1 MKLNGMSV
9 VAGIPFLLY
18 NASKNKY
25 CKGNKTMIEQL
36 PKAFLERMKTML
48 GKEYEDF
55 LKSYEAPRQFGLR
68 VNTLK
73 ISVEEFLKQSPF
85 HLTKVPWTENG
96 FYYEEADRPARH
108 PYYASG
114 LYYLQ
119 EPSAMAPAAILPVE
133 PGDYVLDLCAA
144 PGGKATELGAR
155 LKGQGMLV
163 ANEISASRAK
173 ALLRNIELCGIK
185 NSFITN
191 EVPKNLAR
199 VMPEFFDKVLVD
211 APCSGE
217 GMFRKD
223 MDVAKTW
230 DESRPE
236 FFANLQREIV
246 SNAISML
253 KPGGLMLYS
262 TCTFASIENEGTISY
277 ILENFPEMELLEIPA
292 YEGFSEG
299 NPEWGNGDDTLKRC
313 VRIFPHKM
321 AGEGHFIALLKKK
334 GILYPSES
342 DVAIR
347 KPEKE
352 AWKLLNEFWA
362 PMELPFE
369 KERIEIRNQNVY
381 YLPPASNHYKGIH
394 FVRNGLFLGELKK
407 NRFEPSEPLAL
418 ALSQEQFPAILNL
431 SSEEERVTRYLRGE
445 TLLIEEGEAKVK
457 KGWQLVCVDVHPLG
471 FGKLVNQT
479 LKNKYPAGWRR
490 NS

>member
-1 MKLNGMSV
+1 MRLPEKYENEMKDLLQEEYEAYKESLGLPIQQGYRINTGKISKEEWKKIAPFSAKEVPWIENGY
-9 VAGIPFLLY
+9 FLLDDFR
-18 NASKNKY
+18 AS
-25 CKGNKTMIEQL
+25 
-36 PKAFLERMKTML
+36 
-48 GKEYEDF
+48 
-55 LKSYEAPRQFGLR
+55 
-68 VNTLK
+68 
-73 ISVEEFLKQSPF
+73 
-85 HLTKVPWTENG
+85 
-96 FYYEEADRPARH
+96 RH
-108 PYYASG
+108 PYYFAG

-119 EPSAMAPAAILPVE
+119 EPSAMTPANRLNVE
-133 PGDYVLDLCAA
+133 PGDFVLDLCAA
-144 PGGKATELGAR
+144 PGGKATELGSR
-155 LKGQGMLV
+155 LKGKGMLV
-163 ANEISASRAK
+163 ANDISNSRAK
-173 ALLRNIELCGIK
+173 ALL
-185 NSFITN
+185 
-191 EVPKNLAR
+191 KNLELAGIANLY
-199 VMPEFFDKVLVD
+199 VTSEEPAKLCQNFPEFFDKVLVD

-262 TCTFASIENEGTISY
+262 TCTFAPIENEGTISY

-299 NPEWGNGDDTLKRC
+299 NPEWGNGDETLKRC

-334 GILYPSES
+334 GILYPSKS
-342 DVAIR
+342 DVAVQ

-418 ALSQEQFPAILNL
+418 ALSQDQFPAILNL
-431 SSEEERVTRYLRGE
+431 SSEEERVARYLRGE
-445 TLLIEEGEAKVK
+445 TLLIEDGEAKVK
-457 KGWQLVCVDVHPLG
+457 KGWQLVCVDGHPMG

>member
-1 MKLNGMSV
+1 MRLPEKYENEMKDLLQEEYEAYKESLGLPIQQGYRINTGKISKEEWKKIAPFSAKEVPWIENGY
-9 VAGIPFLLY
+9 FLLDDFR
-18 NASKNKY
+18 AS
-25 CKGNKTMIEQL
+25 
-36 PKAFLERMKTML
+36 
-48 GKEYEDF
+48 
-55 LKSYEAPRQFGLR
+55 
-68 VNTLK
+68 
-73 ISVEEFLKQSPF
+73 
-85 HLTKVPWTENG
+85 
-96 FYYEEADRPARH
+96 RH
-108 PYYASG
+108 PYYFAG

-119 EPSAMAPAAILPVE
+119 EPSAMTPANRLNVE
-133 PGDYVLDLCAA
+133 PGDFVLDLCAA
-144 PGGKATELGAR
+144 PGGKATELGSR
-155 LKGQGMLV
+155 LKGKGMLV
-163 ANEISASRAK
+163 ANDISNSRAK
-173 ALLRNIELCGIK
+173 ALL
-185 NSFITN
+185 
-191 EVPKNLAR
+191 KNLELAGIANLY
-199 VMPEFFDKVLVD
+199 VTSEEPAKLCQNFPEFFDKVLVD

-262 TCTFASIENEGTISY
+262 TCTFAPIENEGTISY

-334 GILYPSES
+334 GILYPSKS
-342 DVAIR
+342 DVAVQ

-431 SSEEERVTRYLRGE
+431 LSEDERVTRYLRGE
-445 TLLIEEGEAKVK
+445 TLLIEDGEAKVK
-457 KGWQLVCVDVHPLG
+457 KGWQLVCVDGHPLG

>member
-1 MKLNGMSV
+1 MRLPEKYENEMKDLLQEEYEAYKESLGLPIQQGYRINTGKISKEEWEKIAPFSAKEVPWIENGY
-9 VAGIPFLLY
+9 FLLDDFR
-18 NASKNKY
+18 AS
-25 CKGNKTMIEQL
+25 
-36 PKAFLERMKTML
+36 
-48 GKEYEDF
+48 
-55 LKSYEAPRQFGLR
+55 
-68 VNTLK
+68 
-73 ISVEEFLKQSPF
+73 
-85 HLTKVPWTENG
+85 
-96 FYYEEADRPARH
+96 RH
-108 PYYASG
+108 PYYFAG

-119 EPSAMAPAAILPVE
+119 EPSAMTPANRLNVE
-133 PGDYVLDLCAA
+133 PGDFVLDLCAA
-144 PGGKATELGAR
+144 PGGKATELGSR
-155 LKGQGMLV
+155 LKGKGMLV
-163 ANEISASRAK
+163 ANDISNSRAK
-173 ALLRNIELCGIK
+173 ALL
-185 NSFITN
+185 
-191 EVPKNLAR
+191 KNLELAGIANLY
-199 VMPEFFDKVLVD
+199 VTSEEPTKLCQNFPEFFDKVLVD

-262 TCTFASIENEGTISY
+262 TCTFAPIENEGTISY

-334 GILYPSES
+334 GILYPSKS
-342 DVAIR
+342 DVAVQ

-418 ALSQEQFPAILNL
+418 ALSQDQFPAILNL
-431 SSEEERVTRYLRGE
+431 SSEEERVARYLRGE
-445 TLLIEEGEAKVK
+445 TLLIEDGEAKVK
-457 KGWQLVCVDVHPLG
+457 KGWQLVCVDGHPLG

>member
-36 PKAFLERMKTML
+36 PKAFLERMKAML
-48 GKEYEDF
+48 GEEYEDF

-68 VNTLK
+68 INTLK

-119 EPSAMAPAAILPVE
+119 EPSAMAPAAILPVA

-262 TCTFASIENEGTISY
+262 TCTFAPIENEGTISY

-334 GILYPSES
+334 EFCIHPSPMWQS
-342 DVAIR
+342 RNR
-347 KPEKE
+347 K
-352 AWKLLNEFWA
+352 
-362 PMELPFE
+362 
-369 KERIEIRNQNVY
+369 
-381 YLPPASNHYKGIH
+381 
-394 FVRNGLFLGELKK
+394 KK
-407 NRFEPSEPLAL
+407 HGN
-418 ALSQEQFPAILNL
+418 
-431 SSEEERVTRYLRGE
+431 Y
-445 TLLIEEGEAKVK
+445 
-457 KGWQLVCVDVHPLG
+457 
-471 FGKLVNQT
+471 
-479 LKNKYPAGWRR
+479 
-490 NS
+490 